1 MTRYRASRRLPRR
14 SPAPSLIS
22 ASSMAG
28 RSPAN
33 MAWASTNRGTCRRC
47 SMPMTSTLCSWSG
60 VRSTRS
66 GSATPARSSRLRAC
80 AERCRA
86 SGTVR
91 IHSWPLV
98 SWSNSEWER
107 PLATAAAMTDLMP
120 PDLAAA
126 CADVRLATPADTVG
140 AEPARFVACP
150 TSTEEAAALMR
161 AAAGLN
167 LSVVP
172 RGTGSRL
179 DWGQRPRSCDLII
192 DTRKLDQ
199 VVEHAAGDLVV
210 TVQPGVRLSELQDKL
225 ATEGQRLALDPPG
238 GTIGGI
244 LVLADGTVAKAGGK
258 VVKNVAGYGLGK
270 LFAGSY
276 GTLGLITQATFRLHP
291 LPAASAI
298 VTVDRPDPVSAA
310 AAVRAMAD
318 SPLAPSAVDI
328 DWPETSAPIAVAALL
343 EGDETSVAERSSRI
357 SDVLKPGTAEIA
369 VGPFPSGRPRIG
381 WPGLAA
387 GRTLVKVAFW
397 PGHLGSVLS
406 AIRTAAEEHGLDPA
420 LGGSAAGVL
429 QVAVGQAAPPD
440 TVGRFAGTLR
450 DRLTGIMRS
459 GGRLTERIPPSVASA
474 VVLYA
479 PSEVRSEVDM
489 WGPVPSLD
497 LMRAVKNQF
506 DPDHRM
512 APGRFAGGI

>member
-1 MTRYRASRRLPRR
+1 
-14 SPAPSLIS
+14 
-22 ASSMAG
+22 
-28 RSPAN
+28 
-33 MAWASTNRGTCRRC
+33 
-47 SMPMTSTLCSWSG
+47 
-60 VRSTRS
+60 
-66 GSATPARSSRLRAC
+66 
-80 AERCRA
+80 
-86 SGTVR
+86 
-91 IHSWPLV
+91 
-98 SWSNSEWER
+98 
-107 PLATAAAMTDLMP
+107 MTDLMP

-150 TSTEEAAALMR
+150 TSTKEAAALMR

-244 LVLADGTVAKAGGK
+244 LATGVAGPLRFRFGAPRDLLIGITVVLADGTVAKAGGK
-258 VVKNVAGYGLGK
+258 VVKNVAGYDLGK

-357 SDVLKPGTAEIA
+357 SDILKPRTAEIA

-387 GRTLVKVAFW
+387 GGTLVKVAFW